1 MNDSSAVRVRDLTF
15 ADRSEWSRLWQGY
28 LEFYQ
33 TKLPDSTYDAYFTR
47 LLGDDPRDYS
57 GLVAETEGK
66 IVGLTHFLFH
76 RHGWKIENV
85 CYLQDLYADPSVR
98 GKGVGRA
105 LIEGVYA
112 KADAA
117 GAPSVYWLTQE
128 SNSTARRLYDR
139 VGRLTPFL
147 KYERAA

>member
-1 MNDSSAVRVRDLTF
+1 MNESSAVRVRDLTF

-28 LEFYQ
+28 LEFYE
-33 TKLPDSTYDAYFTR
+33 TRLPDSTYDAYFAR

-57 GLVAETEGK
+57 GLVAELGGK

-85 CYLQDLYADPSVR
+85 CYLQDLYADPAVR
-98 GKGVGRA
+98 GKGVGHA
-105 LIEGVYA
+105 LIAGVYA

-117 GAPSVYWLTQE
+117 GAPSVYWLTQDT
-128 SNSTARRLYDR
+128 NTNARRLYDR